1 MYEVKYHIE
10 EKPESEKE
18 QEKLFN
24 VTIEANFS
32 DLPEE
37 VAERTKCEDK
47 SQLSKYL
54 KKNEGFYFT
63 EKLEGITT
71 SYIYRDNER
80 SRELEISEEILGL
93 GINIKLKTY
102 KKIGDSLDKILDLD
116 SLYEFVL
123 TGKNKDS
130 KKV

>member
-1 MYEVKYHIE
+1 MYNVKYYIE
-10 EKPESEKE
+10 EKPE
-18 QEKLFN
+18 KLLK

-32 DLPEE
+32 DLPEDA
-37 VAERTKCEDK
+37 AERAKCDDK
-47 SQLSKYL
+47 SQLSRYL

-63 EKLEGITT
+63 QKLESITT

-80 SRELEISEEILGL
+80 SRELEISEEIIGS

-102 KKIGDSLDKILDLD
+102 KKLGDSLDEILDFD